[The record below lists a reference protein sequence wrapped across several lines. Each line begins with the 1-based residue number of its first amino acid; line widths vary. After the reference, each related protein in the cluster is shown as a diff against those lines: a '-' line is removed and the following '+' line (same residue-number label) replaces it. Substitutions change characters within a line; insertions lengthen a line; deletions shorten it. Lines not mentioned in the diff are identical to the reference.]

1 MPTIEEIKEND
12 TGAETVEGTGEV
24 IFEEPVEEV
33 VKEESDEDVIF
44 TVVEQQAEFDGGFE
58 AMAKFIAKNMKYPA
72 QARRM
77 GVEGSVFVS
86 FVVDREGNISDPQ
99 VIKGIS
105 ADCDKEAIRVVKAM
119 PPWKPGKQNGKPVK
133 SRLCCRSNSDSQYEK

>member
-1 MPTIEEIKEND
+1 MHIAVAGNIGSGKT
-12 TGAETVEGTGEV
+12 TLT
-24 IFEEPVEEV
+24 
-33 VKEESDEDVIF
+33 SLL
-44 TVVEQQAEFDGGFE
+44 
-58 AMAKFIAKNMKYPA
+58 AKNMKYPA

-86 FVVDREGNISDPQ
+86 FVIDKNGNISEPQ

-105 ADCDKEAIRVVKAM
+105 AECDKEAVRVVGLM

-133 SRLCCRSNSDSQYEK
+133 CRFVLPIKFRLAI

>member
-1 MPTIEEIKEND
+1 
-12 TGAETVEGTGEV
+12 
-24 IFEEPVEEV
+24 
-33 VKEESDEDVIF
+33 
-44 TVVEQQAEFDGGFE
+44 VVEQQAEFDGGFE

-86 FVVDREGNISDPQ
+86 FVVDKEGNISDPQ
-99 VIKGIS
+99 VLKGIS

-133 SRLCCRSNSDSQYEK
+133 SRFVLPIKFRLAV